1 MNLNTLSRGIV
12 FSLLALVG
20 GTGIGCAS
28 DRAVISQANQAHTSL
43 APAVIEDP
51 VLSTYIQDVGN
62 RIIGAAQELNRQG
75 GGKSGKEDN
84 AWMFSKNMRFHFVNS
99 KTLNAFTTGGEH
111 MYIYTG
117 LFQQCKSEDEL
128 AAVMAHEFA
137 HIYGRHVHKGMNRQY
152 AILGAA
158 AAAGAAGYAAGG
170 KEKGT
175 EYAGMGAGAAMLA
188 GQFVGMSFTRKDE
201 SEADALGF
209 NFYTR
214 AGWDPNRFG
223 DFFQTMIDKGY
234 DKGNEMLSDHP
245 SLSNRVADAKA
256 RAAKLPPQAKE
267 WRQPPVADGQKFQD
281 LQRRSV
287 EVGKNLP
294 TDRTLEGAQE
304 LLAALPRSCLTPA
317 IQPDQEKAEQRV
329 LMRKQAAEEGA
340 QPRGNQQQQQQR
352 ARPRRQPQA

>member
-1 MNLNTLSRGIV
+1 QR
-12 FSLLALVG
+12 
-20 GTGIGCAS
+20 
-28 DRAVISQANQAHTSL
+28 
-43 APAVIEDP
+43 P
-51 VLSTYIQDVGN
+51 VAEGQKFIDLQRRSVEVGN
-62 RIIGAAQELNRQG
+62 RIIGAAQELSRQG
-75 GGKSGKEDN
+75 YGRSGKEDN
-84 AWMFSKNMRFHFVNS
+84 AWMFSKDMRFHFVNS

-117 LFQQCKSEDEL
+117 LFQQCKTEDEL

-170 KEKGT
+170 DNKGM

-188 GQFVGMSFTRKDE
+188 GQFVGMSFSRKDE
-201 SEADALGF
+201 TEADALGF
-209 NFYTR
+209 NFYAR
-214 AGWDPNRFG
+214 AGWDPERFG
-223 DFFQTMIDKGY
+223 NFFQTMIDKGY
-234 DKGNEMLSDHP
+234 DKGNEMLSGHP
-245 SLSNRVADAKA
+245 SLGNRVADAKE
-256 RAAKLPPQAKE
+256 RAAKLPPDAKE
-267 WRQPPVADGQKFQD
+267 WRQRPVAEGQKFID

-294 TDRTLEGAQE
+294 TDQTLEGAQE

-329 LMRKQAAEEGA
+329 LMRKEQAEKGT
-340 QPRGNQQQQQQR
+340 QPRQQQQQQQR
-352 ARPRRQPQA
+352 PQRARRQPQA

>member
-1 MNLNTLSRGIV
+1 MKLNTLSRGI
-12 FSLLALVG
+12 LLCMLAFVG
-20 GTGIGCAS
+20 ATGLGCAS
-28 DRAVISQANQAHTSL
+28 DKAVISQANQAHTGL

-51 VLSTYIQDVGN
+51 VLATYIQDVGN
-62 RIIGAAQELNRQG
+62 RIISAAGDLSRQG
-75 GGKSGKEDN
+75 YGPRGKEDN
-84 AWMFSKNMRFHFVNS
+84 SWMFGKEMRFHFVNS

-117 LFQQCKSEDEL
+117 LFQQCKTEDEL

-170 KEKGT
+170 SEKGGQ
-175 EYAGMGAGAAMLA
+175 YAGMGAGAAMLA

-201 SEADALGF
+201 TEADAMGF
-209 NFYTR
+209 QFYTH
-214 AGWDPNRFG
+214 AGWDPNKFG

-245 SLSNRVADAKA
+245 SLGNRVAAAKE
-256 RAAKLPPQAKE
+256 RASKLPPQAKE
-267 WRQPPVADGQKFQD
+267 WRQPPVAEGQKFQD

-287 EVGKNLP
+287 EVGKNMP
-294 TDRTLEGAQE
+294 TDQTLAGAQE

-317 IQPDQEKAEQRV
+317 VQPDQEKAEQRV
-329 LMRKQAAEEGA
+329 LVRQKQAEEAA
-340 QPRGNQQQQQQR
+340 QAGRAKQQKQQQR
-352 ARPRRQPQA
+352 